1 MVLYPSERVPAV
13 LLPSNRAPHVYQNT
27 NKMRKP
33 INLALLD
40 TTRDKLANKLSLPFI
55 ATPKNQVADDELAKA
70 LKLDC

>member
-1 MVLYPSERVPAV
+1 
-13 LLPSNRAPHVYQNT
+13 
-27 NKMRKP
+27 MRKP